1 MIEPKVNLN
10 LVIRKLSKNTFQII
24 GISFPAISK
33 KNYELSLVDRDSE
46 IITHNL
52 ETSDQTQISYVSVQ
66 SKQYSVHPSR
76 ETPERKRFSSKFD
89 PQFYSSGTEIEDAR
103 FIVFYIQNIEMN
115 HSWFYHFD
123 TRMPK
128 ICLFLIS
135 FFNGGL
141 FLPLSKKFLFLSM
154 DLKLMR
160 LFRNVP
166 LVHLI
171 YHQFTKISHLFSNF
185 VWTLPSHEFPIGIM

>member
-1 MIEPKVNLN
+1 MYLWYKCVC
-10 LVIRKLSKNTFQII
+10 VGAY
-24 GISFPAISK
+24 GIS
-33 KNYELSLVDRDSE
+33 LLDRDSE
-46 IITHNL
+46 IITHDL
-52 ETSDQTQISYVSVQ
+52 ETSDQTQIYRISVQ

-76 ETPERKRFSSKFD
+76 ETPQRKRFSSKFD
-89 PQFYSSGTEIEDAR
+89 PQFYGYWEYADAW
-103 FIVFYIQNIEMN
+103 FKVFYIQNIEMS

-135 FFNGGL
+135 FFNSGL
-141 FLPLSKKFLFLSM
+141 FLPLSKKFLTMSM

-171 YHQFTKISHLFSNF
+171 YHQFTKISHLCSNF
-185 VWTLPSHEFPIGIM
+185 V